1 MEQFLGLYP
10 DASAHGPALDHLIV
24 LVHWLMLVLFV
35 GWGAFF
41 IITLFRFRKSRRP
54 QASYTGVT
62 SHSSTYIEAGVLVA
76 EIILLAAFSIPLW
89 SKRVDAF
96 PSENEAVVVRVVA
109 EQFAWNVHYPGPDG
123 KFGRT
128 SIGLID
134 TDNPLGLDRSDPDA
148 KDDIVTNNN
157 LFLPVNK
164 PVIVRLSTKDVIH
177 SFNLTAFRVKQDA
190 IPGMEIPVWFTPTKT
205 TAEVREELRR
215 SWSVADAM
223 KKVRTVKLP
232 ALGHTAIAKGW
243 HDDNLMLM
251 QDVSDSTGTIAS
263 KGDHLTA
270 DNVDKLADAG
280 MKDAPTRQAANL
292 DKYVSMEEHKDTSGS
307 PMISKNDALTE
318 DAVTKLVEAGVHELT
333 ARQVSNMDAFMVME
347 NYSDKSG
354 SVVASKGDALS
365 EDVLTKLADAGV
377 MEVVIAPATPT
388 EIACAQLCGLGHFR
402 MRGYMTVQTPEE
414 FKAWYDEQEAAL
426 APPAD
431 TSQPASADSSQ
442 SAPSTPPGTGKAAKK
457 AAPNKPGTK
466 PGQKPGLKI

>member
-10 DASAHGPALDHLIV
+10 DASAHGPAIDHLIG
-24 LVHWLMLVLFV
+24 LVHWLMLILFV

-41 IITLFRFRKSRRP
+41 ILTLIRFRKSRRP

-62 SHSSTYIEAGVLVA
+62 SHYSNFIEAGVLVI
-76 EIILLAAFSIPLW
+76 EIVLLVAFSIPLW

-96 PSENEAVVVRVVA
+96 PSENEAVTVRVVA

-164 PVIVRLSTKDVIH
+164 PVIVRLTTKDVIH
-177 SFNLTAFRVKQDA
+177 SFNLPAYRVKQDA
-190 IPGMEIPVWFTPTKT
+190 IPGMEIPLWFTPTKT

-215 SWSVADAM
+215 PYSIAEAM
-223 KKVRTVKLP
+223 KKVRMVKLP
-232 ALGHTAIAKGW
+232 AMGHSAIAKGW

-263 KGDHLTA
+263 KGDHLTSE
-270 DNVDKLADAG
+270 NVGKIADAG
-280 MKDAPTRQAANL
+280 MTDVPTRPVANL
-292 DKYVSMEEHKDTSGS
+292 DKFVSMEDHKDTSGS
-307 PMISKNDALTE
+307 PMISKNDGLTE
-318 DAVTKLVEAGVHELT
+318 DAVTKLVEAGVHEIS
-333 ARQVSNMDAFMVME
+333 ARQVSNMDGFVVME
-347 NYSDKSG
+347 NYTDKSG
-354 SVVASKGDALS
+354 AIVANKGDALA
-365 EDVLTKLADAGV
+365 EDLLSKLADAGV

-402 MRGYMTVQTPEE
+402 MRGYMTVESSDE
-414 FKAWYDEQEAAL
+414 FKAWYDQQEASLTPPPDSTQVTPSDSTQAG
-426 APPAD
+426 AP
-431 TSQPASADSSQ
+431 
-442 SAPSTPPGTGKAAKK
+442 APSKAGNKAGTPKRAPAKK
-457 AAPNKPGTK
+457 PGK
-466 PGQKPGLKI
+466 